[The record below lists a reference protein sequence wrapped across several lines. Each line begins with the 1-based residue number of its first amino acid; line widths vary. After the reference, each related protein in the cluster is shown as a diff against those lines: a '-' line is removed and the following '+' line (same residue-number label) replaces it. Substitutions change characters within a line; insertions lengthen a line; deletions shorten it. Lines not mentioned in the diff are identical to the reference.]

1 MELQGRHAFIT
12 GGGRGIGLA
21 CARALLAQGAS
32 VTIAGRDG
40 DALERAA
47 ATLRAETAETGKSV
61 SAPRGQT
68 PVMQLPRVAV
78 CALDVTD
85 EAAVRAAFVAAAQ
98 ELGPVTIL
106 LNNAGQAQ
114 PAPFAKT
121 TSQHWQNM
129 LNVNLTGAFHCTQ
142 AALPQMLEQGWGRI
156 VNIAS
161 TAGLKGYKYVS
172 AYVAAKHGLIGLTR
186 ALALEL
192 ATKNITVNAVCPG
205 YTETDIVQDAIA
217 NIMQKTG
224 RSEEQARAE
233 LAAGNPQQ
241 KLVQVQEVANAVAW
255 LCLPAS
261 SAMTGQS
268 IAVAGGEV
276 M

>member
-1 MELQGRHAFIT
+1 MELQGQHALVT
-12 GGGRGIGLA
+12 GGSRGIGAA
-21 CARALLAQGAS
+21 CARALLMQGAS
-32 VTIAGRDG
+32 VTIAGRDL
-40 DALERAA
+40 ASLETAADQLRQAAGPAA
-47 ATLRAETAETGKSV
+47 AARIG
-61 SAPRGQT
+61 
-68 PVMQLPRVAV
+68 V

-85 EAAVRAAFVAAAQ
+85 EASVGLGFAAAAAA
-98 ELGPVTIL
+98 LGPVTIL
-106 LNNAGQAQ
+106 VNNAGQAH
-114 PAPFAKT
+114 PAPFSRT
-121 TSQHWQNM
+121 TAEHWRRM
-129 LNVNLTGAFHCTQ
+129 LDVNLTGAFHCMQ
-142 AALPQMLEQGWGRI
+142 AALPQMLQAGHGRI
-156 VNIAS
+156 VNVAS

-172 AYVAAKHGLIGLTR
+172 AYVAAKHGLVGLTR

-205 YTETDIVQDAIA
+205 YTETDIVQDAVA

-224 RSEEQARAE
+224 RSEAQARGE

-241 KLVQVQEVANAVAW
+241 RLVQVEEVANAVVW

-261 SAMTGQS
+261 GAMNGQS